1 MMPGFTTLEKD
12 HQAAV
17 SKMLKPKKAKKESKT
32 EKIEAEVKKENE
44 DPLEKALRKQN
55 KALWSVKDKLKAD
68 LTKGD
73 MQELLMRNKID
84 VPAGEANILEA
95 CADLGRVLIT
105 SLTDGLYIIKKLKE
119 NFNPQKDSIRA
130 SPAVQKVS
138 NGPVVCESEWVL
150 RLQGKHLRLHLL
162 RLRLNRIQPRPRKN
176 SSRFRSW
183 FANLISI
190 LTRRFP
196 MRHR

>member
-95 CADLGRVLIT
+95 CADLPRILIT
-105 SLTDGLYIIKKLKE
+105 TL
-119 NFNPQKDSIRA
+119 
-130 SPAVQKVS
+130 
-138 NGPVVCESEWVL
+138 VCY
-150 RLQGKHLRLHLL
+150 
-162 RLRLNRIQPRPRKN
+162 
-176 SSRFRSW
+176 F
-183 FANLISI
+183 
-190 LTRRFP
+190 
-196 MRHR
+196 